1 MFETLE
7 RLHKEYQAKAK
18 TPQEELSQVAL
29 ETLEGYFRSHPLP
42 SERIAQVQ
50 KMIASEGW
58 SPRPERDLRVAYIFW
73 TARARNALDAEKYAQ
88 AEQLANQSL
97 RVRPDQPKA
106 FHVLALAQFAQA
118 DFSGAAATYR
128 KILET
133 NSSLPEIIVLYAQA
147 LAAANRRNAAA
158 EFQRW
163 AEDVTKDKPREREV
177 DVAAA
182 GLALLAGHADST
194 RRLEIELQQ
203 SADLQAPVQMGEL
216 GWWHYLNGDYQK
228 AVDMLS
234 AAVQQRPGDLNL
246 WLGLAW
252 AQIEIRRYGD
262 AMQTLNGA
270 IYEQKIQTESAMVR
284 AVANWQ
290 AQKHDE
296 AMRDF
301 DIALGARPEWGN
313 SSWVKALYSPLVA
326 HSIQEMQAERE
337 RRKQKVRAAASR

>member
-1 MFETLE
+1 
-7 RLHKEYQAKAK
+7 
-18 TPQEELSQVAL
+18 
-29 ETLEGYFRSHPLP
+29 
-42 SERIAQVQ
+42 
-50 KMIASEGW
+50 
-58 SPRPERDLRVAYIFW
+58 
-73 TARARNALDAEKYAQ
+73 
-88 AEQLANQSL
+88 
-97 RVRPDQPKA
+97 
-106 FHVLALAQFAQA
+106 VLALAQFAQA
-118 DFSGAAATYR
+118 DFSGAAAAYR

-133 NSSLPEIIVLYAQA
+133 NSSLPEIIASYAQA
-147 LAAANRRNAAA
+147 LAAADRRSSAA
-158 EFQRW
+158 EFRRW
-163 AEDVTKDKPREREV
+163 AEDVKGDKPREI

-182 GLALLAGHADST
+182 GLALLAGDANSAH
-194 RRLEIELQQ
+194 RLEIALQQ
-203 SADLQAPVQMGEL
+203 SGDLQAPVQMGEF

-262 AMQTLNGA
+262 ALQTLNGA
-270 IYEQKIQTESAMVR
+270 VYEQKIQPERAMVR

-290 AQKHDE
+290 AQEHDE

-301 DIALGARPEWGN
+301 DIALGGRPEWGN

-326 HSIQEMQAERE
+326 QSTQEMQAERE